1 MFYSHE
7 LAEEGFRVN
16 SLAPGLRE
24 TDLNGRAARSGGDP
38 AEAAEAAIRLA
49 MLADDEPTGLFHS
62 WDGSQ
67 MPW

>member
-1 MFYSHE
+1 M
-7 LAEEGFRVN
+7 N